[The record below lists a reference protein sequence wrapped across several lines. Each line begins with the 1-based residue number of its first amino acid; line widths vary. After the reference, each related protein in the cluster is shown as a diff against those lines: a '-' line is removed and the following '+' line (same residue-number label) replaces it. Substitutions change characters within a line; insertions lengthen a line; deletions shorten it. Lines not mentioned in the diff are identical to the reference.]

1 MSFRT
6 ALIVFLKGVG
16 ETLAVI
22 ATFLPIKA
30 VLIAADQ
37 RIPGFVPGWLADQGS
52 TIVAFV
58 LGLSALA
65 AGLARVLALRAIS
78 WIELAFEE
86 GITNSK
92 FGSAR
97 YLTIATVSEFTS
109 RTSLY
114 VLVAVFVLAVAVLSW
129 VIFGMLLFV
138 ALVILAYGWLLSKA
152 RNTVVARR
160 REFASRVAGAIQNG
174 STWIAVGVGMPA
186 AIFQGESLG
195 VTELL
200 LSIVLT
206 RQVLTLVP
214 SILVSGLGEPVGSSA
229 RGLSGANSENVAPR
243 RAGVDKALDLVTS
256 SLATGK
262 GRRSLLGLEQVS
274 LTEYSPIV
282 SRNTVTLIGVA
293 HEASHLVVARTFHPQ
308 HRQLMLKELALLS
321 EISPLDNSNAYAVA
335 LFHHGGLVGY
345 RRTFHL
351 PPSPSTL
358 EQLDAVS
365 TEVWQA
371 KFESWSIS
379 HDSQLLLSAR
389 MNLTTLPDLVEERLQ
404 FAETLP
410 GPHQSCFRS
419 LLLVWGQVEIIW
431 NTGPL
436 VFGFSGPVNARRVL
450 STGDEVTLIDPSD
463 WAIRPLGADWPRSRN
478 YPKIL
483 AQHLDPKLVNSV
495 NIGDALI
502 RRNLSGLN
510 TSLKRMDLYRSQI
523 LSEQILQLLEGG
535 STAIGRET
543 LSEEPGDVEEEEK
556 PSDI

>member
-1 MSFRT
+1 MSLRT
-6 ALIVFLKGVG
+6 ALIVFLKVVR

-58 LGLSALA
+58 LGLLALA
-65 AGLARVLALRAIS
+65 AGLTRVFALRVIS
-78 WIELAFEE
+78 WVELAFEE

-92 FGSAR
+92 FGSER
-97 YLTIATVSEFTS
+97 YMNIASVSEFTS

-114 VLVAVFVLAVAVLSW
+114 VLVAVFVIAVAVLSW

-138 ALVILAYGWLLSKA
+138 ALVILAYGWLLSKE

-186 AIFQGESLG
+186 AVFQGESLG
-195 VTELL
+195 ITELL

-214 SILVSGLGEPVGSSA
+214 SILVSGLGEPGGSSA

-243 RAGVDKALDLVTS
+243 RAGVEKVLDLVTS
-256 SLATGK
+256 TIATGK

-282 SRNTVTLIGVA
+282 SRNTVALIGVA
-293 HEASHLVVARTFHPQ
+293 REASHLIVARTFLPE

-321 EISPLDNSNAYAVA
+321 AISLLGNSNAYAVE
-335 LFHHGGLVGY
+335 LFHYGGLVGY
-345 RRTFHL
+345 RRNFHL
-351 PPSPSTL
+351 PPSLSPL
-358 EQLDAVS
+358 EQLDAVG

-371 KFESWSIS
+371 KFESWTLS

-389 MNLTTLPDLVEERLQ
+389 MSLTALPDVVAERLQ
-404 FAETLP
+404 FAEALP
-410 GPHQSCFRS
+410 GPHQSYFRS
-419 LLLVWGQVEIIW
+419 LLLVWGQVGLIW

-436 VFGFSGPVNARRVL
+436 VFGFSGPVHARRVL

-478 YPKIL
+478 YPEIL
-483 AQHLDPKLVNSV
+483 AQHLDPKLVDSV

-502 RRNLSGLN
+502 RRSLSGLN
-510 TSLKRMDLYRSQI
+510 ASLKRMDLYRSQV
-523 LSEQILQLLEGG
+523 LSDQILQLLEGG
-535 STAIGRET
+535 STDIGGET
-543 LSEEPGDVEEEEK
+543 LSEEPGDVEAIE
-556 PSDI
+556 PSGI

>member
-1 MSFRT
+1 MSRRT
-6 ALIVFLKGVG
+6 ALIVFLKVVG

-58 LGLSALA
+58 LGLLALA
-65 AGLARVLALRAIS
+65 AGLSRVFALRAIS

-114 VLVAVFVLAVAVLSW
+114 VLVAVFVIAVAVLSW
-129 VIFGMLLFV
+129 VIFGMLLVV
-138 ALVILAYGWLLSKA
+138 ALVIVAYGWLLSKA

-214 SILVSGLGEPVGSSA
+214 SIVVSGVGEPGRSSA
-229 RGLSGANSENVAPR
+229 PGLAGANTENVAPR
-243 RAGVDKALDLVTS
+243 KAGVDKVVDLVTS
-256 SLATGK
+256 SIATGK
-262 GRRSLLGLEQVS
+262 GRRSLLGTEQVS

-282 SRNTVTLIGVA
+282 TRNTVTLIGIA
-293 HEASHLVVARTFHPQ
+293 HEASHLVVARTFLPQ

-321 EISPLDNSNAYAVA
+321 EISLLGNSDAYAVE
-335 LFHHGGLVGY
+335 LFHHGGLSGY

-351 PPSPSTL
+351 PASLSTL
-358 EQLDAVS
+358 GQLDAVS
-365 TEVWQA
+365 VEIWQA
-371 KFESWSIS
+371 KFESWSLS

-389 MNLTTLPDLVEERLQ
+389 ISVTTLPDLVAERLQ

-419 LLLVWGQVEIIW
+419 LLLVWGQVEHIW

-502 RRNLSGLN
+502 RRTLSGLN

-535 STAIGRET
+535 STDTSGEA
-543 LSEEPGDVEEEEK
+543 LSEAPVDVEEAT

>member
-6 ALIVFLKGVG
+6 AFIVFLKVVG

-58 LGLSALA
+58 LGLLALA
-65 AGLARVLALRAIS
+65 AGLARVFALRAIS

-97 YLTIATVSEFTS
+97 YLTYATVSEFTS

-114 VLVAVFVLAVAVLSW
+114 VLVAVFVIAVAVLSW
-129 VIFGMLLFV
+129 VIFGMLLVV
-138 ALVILAYGWLLSKA
+138 ALVILAYGWLLSKE
-152 RNTVVARR
+152 RNTVLARR
-160 REFASRVAGAIQNG
+160 REFASLVAGAIQNG

-186 AIFQGESLG
+186 AVFQGESLG

-206 RQVLTLVP
+206 RQVLMLVP
-214 SILVSGLGEPVGSSA
+214 SIVVSGVGEPGRSSA
-229 RGLSGANSENVAPR
+229 PGLAGANTENVAPR
-243 RAGVDKALDLVTS
+243 KAGLDTVLDLVTS
-256 SLATGK
+256 SIATGK
-262 GRRSLLGLEQVS
+262 GRRSLLGTEQVS
-274 LTEYSPIV
+274 LTEYWPIV
-282 SRNTVTLIGVA
+282 TRNTVTLIGVA
-293 HEASHLVVARTFHPQ
+293 HEASHLVVARTFLPQ

-321 EISPLDNSNAYAVA
+321 EISPLGNSRAYAVE
-335 LFHHGGLVGY
+335 LFHHGGLSGY

-351 PPSPSTL
+351 PASLSTL
-358 EQLDAVS
+358 GQLDAVS
-365 TEVWQA
+365 VEIWQA
-371 KFESWSIS
+371 KFESWSLS

-389 MNLTTLPDLVEERLQ
+389 ISVTTLPDLVAERLQ

-419 LLLVWGQVEIIW
+419 LLLVWGQVEHIW

-502 RRNLSGLN
+502 RRTLSGLN

-523 LSEQILQLLEGG
+523 LSEQILQFLEGG
-535 STAIGRET
+535 STDTSGEA
-543 LSEEPGDVEEEEK
+543 LSEAPVDVEEAT